1 MKNRRIAA
9 VLLFLLITITNIST
23 VYAGNS
29 RLSAARKLIVGMYAA
44 EGFAMPSTDKN
55 NNTYEGYA
63 VDYLAQLGATC
74 GYDIEI
80 HLADRGMLLED
91 LILGKC
97 DLILTDEEMVGEYSQ
112 YIRSK
117 CGIAKEYSILYVPQ
131 GADVFY
137 DEYDKFN
144 GMKIGICRNSS
155 CERELENYAAENGF
169 TYKREYYESEER
181 LITALKNGEVDAAL
195 LGSMTY
201 INDAI
206 KNAATFGGHDYTFVG
221 SSDVSDVINAF
232 DDAIGKYTRE
242 NNSYIDNIYSS
253 FYWDSKANFPCLT
266 RKEHDFVEAH
276 PVVKVGYMDNI
287 YPMQY
292 TNEDG
297 EFAGIVRGIF
307 DFFSKYTGLN
317 FTYYKYDSSDECRKD
332 LLDGEIDLIAMVPY
346 YTNWAQN
353 NNIVLSSWYI
363 KSPSY
368 CVKASNNMEIK
379 KVGIT
384 TSFSVDAYNIP
395 DKSIQMINYDN
406 IAFCLDAIKNEEID
420 AAYINGYSWM
430 SYSDKTAYSM
440 LKAEQN
446 EKDLFFSAGSRVD
459 NNEVNILKIIN
470 HAITGMSSEL
480 IRSKI
485 IGELVF
491 SEEKSGIL
499 SRFIVTYRI
508 QLSMVVVVTFVGTI
522 TLIILNSRKKKEI
535 LEKLAYTD
543 PVTGRA
549 NQPKFYIEA
558 EKKLQYRDTKYAIGY
573 VNIKNFKYI
582 NDFYGRDQGDIVLN
596 VISHMLDDMMQPDG
610 IYARFSA
617 DRFVFMVPYIDYET
631 LKYNFEN
638 YIAEV
643 EISISGYKET
653 VTIKSTCGI
662 YLVGDGDESVRDMVD
677 KAAIAEKLAKDD
689 SNNMSVVL
697 YDKELNDQFVKNQE
711 MTASMKKALD
721 NEEFVVYLQPK
732 VGIDTEKPVGCEA
745 LVRWISPEKG
755 FIPVGD
761 FVPLFEK
768 NGFITNVDFY
778 VLEQVCKMLRR
789 RLDAGLPV
797 FPVNVNQ
804 SRLHVNNRMYLSLLQ
819 DMLNKYDIP
828 MNLVVFEITESAFIE
843 DSQSMIALINK
854 MKAMGFQF
862 SMDDFGSGY
871 SSFNLLKDMNV
882 DELKID
888 REFLESTEDSTR
900 SRYIIERI
908 VQMAHGLDI
917 RVVCEGVERKE
928 QVEFLRDIE
937 CDIIQG
943 YYYSKPM
950 PMDEYEKYLLKF
962 EIESQA

>member
-9 VLLFLLITITNIST
+9 VLLYILITVMNIST
-23 VYAGNS
+23 VYASNS
-29 RLSAARKLIVGMYAA
+29 KLSADRKLIIGMYAA

-55 NNTYEGYA
+55 NNRYEGYA
-63 VDYLAQLGATC
+63 VDYLKQLGTVC
-74 GYDIEI
+74 GYEIEI
-80 HLADRGMLLED
+80 HLAEKGMLLED
-91 LILGKC
+91 LILGRC
-97 DLILTDEEMVGEYSQ
+97 DLILTAEEMVGEYSRFN
-112 YIRSK
+112 RSK
-117 CGIAKEYSILYVPQ
+117 CGIATEYSILYVHQ
-131 GADVFY
+131 GVNVYY
-137 DEYDKFN
+137 DEYDRFD
-144 GMKIGICRNSS
+144 GMKIGICRNSC
-155 CERELENYAAENGF
+155 CESELEAYAAENGF
-169 TYKREYYESEER
+169 TYKSEYYESEDR
-181 LITALKNGEVDAAL
+181 LITALNNGEVDAAL
-195 LGSMTY
+195 IGSLTY
-201 INDAI
+201 IDEQF

-221 SSDVSDVINAF
+221 SSNVSDVIKSF
-232 DDAIGKYTRE
+232 DNAIGRFVRE
-242 NNSYIDNIYSS
+242 NNSYIDNIYNS
-253 FYWDSKANFPCLT
+253 YYLDSMANFSCLT
-266 RKEHDFVEAH
+266 RKEHDYIVDH

-292 TNEDG
+292 TNEEG
-297 EFAGIVRGIF
+297 EFAGIVRGVF
-307 DFFSKYTGLN
+307 DFFANYTGLN
-317 FTYYKYDSSDECRKD
+317 FEYYEYDSSDACRKD
-332 LLDGEIDLIAMVPY
+332 LIDGKIDLIAMVPY
-346 YTNWAQN
+346 YTRWAQS
-353 NNIVLSSWYI
+353 NNIVVSNWYI

-368 CVKASNNMEIK
+368 IVTAANNKKIK
-379 KVGIT
+379 KVGLT
-384 TSFSVDAYNIP
+384 TSFSVDAYNYS
-395 DKSIQMINYDN
+395 DMSVQMVNYDS
-406 IAFCLDAIKNEEID
+406 IAACLDAIKNEEID
-420 AAYINGYSWM
+420 AAYINGYSWI
-430 SYSDKTAYSM
+430 SYSNKTAYSM

-446 EKDLFFSAGSRVD
+446 KKNLFFSVGARVD
-459 NNEVNILKIIN
+459 NNEINALTIIN

-480 IRSKI
+480 ARSKI
-485 IGELVF
+485 VGGLIF
-491 SEEKSGIL
+491 SDERSGIL

-508 QLSMVVVVTFVGTI
+508 QLSVVVIVIFVAVI
-522 TLIILNSRKKKEI
+522 TMLIRNNRKKKEI

-558 EKKLQYRDTKYAIGY
+558 EKKLQYKDTKYAIGY

-582 NDFYGRDQGDIVLN
+582 NDFYGRDQGDTVLN
-596 VISHMLDDMMQPDG
+596 VISHMLDDMMQPEG
-610 IYARFSA
+610 FYARFSA
-617 DRFVFMVPYIDYET
+617 DRFVFLVPYIDYET

-638 YIAEV
+638 YISEV
-643 EISISGYKET
+643 EISISGYKDT

-662 YLVGDGDESVRDMVD
+662 YLVGDGDESIRDMVD

-689 SNNMSVVL
+689 GNNMSVVL

-732 VGIDTEKPVGCEA
+732 VGINTEKPVGCEA

-797 FPVNVNQ
+797 LPVNVNQ
-804 SRLHVNNRMYLSLLQ
+804 SRLHVNDRMYLSMLQ
-819 DMLNKYDIP
+819 NMLNKYDIP

-843 DSQSMIALINK
+843 DSQSMISLINK

-888 REFLESTEDSTR
+888 KEFLESTEDSTR

-908 VQMAHGLDI
+908 VEMAHGLDI

-928 QVEFLRDIE
+928 QVEFLRNIE

-950 PMDEYEKYLLKF
+950 PMDEYEKYLLQF
-962 EIESQA
+962 ENLSQA